1 MNHTKARRHE
11 EQDRISREGVL
22 TAAFVIFLASAW
34 LSRDKRASLVLLT
47 ATIAIYPIG
56 AIKGALS

>member
-1 MNHTKARRHE
+1 M
-11 EQDRISREGVL
+11 L

>member
-1 MNHTKARRHE
+1 M
-11 EQDRISREGVL
+11 L

-34 LSRDKRASLVLLT
+34 LSRDKRASLILLA
-47 ATIAIYPIG
+47 ATISIYPIG